1 MSHSSRCQGSR
12 VHQSPE
18 VRQGP
23 ARSSTLPRTPSAM
36 TKLGWPDAR
45 ATRAAR
51 RLRALGPFD
60 EEKSFLDLSAGA
72 ADAAEGIYDDV
83 LARDNRGFEEWHER
97 QENARRVAADR

>member
-1 MSHSSRCQGSR
+1 MSHSSRCQRSA

-36 TKLGWPDAR
+36 TKLGWLEAM

-51 RLRALGPFD
+51 RGRKRRRARWV
-60 EEKSFLDLSAGA
+60 AGA
-72 ADAAEGIYDDV
+72 
-83 LARDNRGFEEWHER
+83 RPRGGAGDLPHEWMR
-97 QENARRVAADR
+97 GAGGRGGGGGVGGRGGGGGGGGVPPP